1 MERSAQRTGRDGAG
15 IGDRFKT
22 DVGWRTVILTA
33 IALSVVALA
42 GCSNKEPELQTVVTV
57 QTAKVE
63 KAELQQV
70 VRAEAVLFPKQE
82 AAITPKVVAPVTK
95 FYVNRGSRVHAGQL
109 LAVLEN
115 KDIAASVKEN
125 NGALQQAK
133 AAYLTTT
140 ESTLPGDVIKAEQD
154 ANAAKEALDAQQ
166 KLYDSRK
173 KLYVE
178 GALPRKDL
186 DQAAVA
192 LAQARAQ
199 NDVAQQHLAAM
210 QAVGKQATQQSAVG
224 QLGLAQGKYQGARA
238 QLSYTEIRSPINGIV
253 TDRPVWPGETAPAGA
268 PLLTVMNLSSVVA
281 RPHIPQEQA
290 ALLKVG
296 DSATITAANTPAVPA
311 KVILVSPALDPNST
325 TVEVW
330 VEAQNKSGVLRPGGT
345 VEVTIVANTLPNA
358 VVVPAE
364 ALLKTPEGATAVMV
378 VGSDSRAH
386 RTDVDTGIRSGN
398 LVQITKGLQPGQA
411 VVATGAYGLPDNI
424 QVKVSAQQ
432 VAGAKQAIEA
442 KD

>member
-1 MERSAQRTGRDGAG
+1 MERSAQRAGKAGGGSKKQIKARVAWRAILVTG
-15 IGDRFKT
+15 IVLF
-22 DVGWRTVILTA
+22 
-33 IALSVVALA
+33 VVALS
-42 GCSNKEPELQTVVTV
+42 GCSDKETEVQTVVTV

-63 KAELQQV
+63 KTQLQQV
-70 VRAEAVLFPKQE
+70 VMSEAVLFPKQE
-82 AAITPKVVAPVTK
+82 AAITPKVVAPVAK
-95 FYVNRGSRVHAGQL
+95 FYVNRGSSVHEGQL

-115 KDIAASVKEN
+115 KDIAASLTEN
-125 NGALQQAK
+125 KGSLQQAK

-140 ESTLPGDVIKAEQD
+140 KSTLPEDVIKAEQD
-154 ANAAKEALDAQQ
+154 AKAAKEALDAQQ

-173 KLYVE
+173 KLYEE

-192 LAQARAQ
+192 MAQARAQ
-199 NDVAQQHLAAM
+199 NDVAQQHLKAM
-210 QAVGKQATQQSAVG
+210 QAVGKEATQQSAVG
-224 QLGLAQGKYQGARA
+224 QLASAQGKYDGAEA
-238 QLSYTEIRSPINGIV
+238 QLSYTEIRSPINGVV

-281 RPHIPQEQA
+281 RSHIPQEQA
-290 ALLKVG
+290 ALLHVG
-296 DSATITAANTPAVPA
+296 DSAVIAAANTPAVPA

-330 VEAQNKSGVLRPGGT
+330 VEAQNKRGALRPGGT
-345 VEVTIVANTLPNA
+345 VDVKIVANTVPNA
-358 VVVPAE
+358 LVVPAE
-364 ALLKTPEGATAVMV
+364 ALLKTPEGASAVMV

-386 RTDVDTGIRSGN
+386 KTDVDTGIRSGN
-398 LVQITKGLQPGQA
+398 LVQITKGLQPGQT

-424 QVKVSAQQ
+424 QVKIAAQP
-432 VAGAKQAIEA
+432 AGAKQAVEA